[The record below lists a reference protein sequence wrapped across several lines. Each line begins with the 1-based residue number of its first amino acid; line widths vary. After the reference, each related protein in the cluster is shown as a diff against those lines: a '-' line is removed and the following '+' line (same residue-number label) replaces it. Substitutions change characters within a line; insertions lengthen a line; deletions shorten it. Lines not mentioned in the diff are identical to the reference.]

1 MASTYVNNLRL
12 NEMATGDAS
21 GTWGTTT
28 NTNLELIGEAL
39 GYGTEAITTNADTHT
54 STVADGA
61 SDAARAMYIKYTGTL
76 DSTCTITIAPN
87 TMKRVQIIENA
98 TSGSQS
104 IIISQGSGANVTIP
118 TGKVAV
124 VYLDGAGSGA
134 AVVNAFT
141 DLDLAGTLGVAGISS
156 SGAIVPSASDGAALG
171 SASLEWSDLFLADGA
186 VINFGDDQDITLTH
200 TADTGLA
207 TNGTFQAT
215 TITATT
221 AFVPDASDGAA
232 LGTSSLEFSDL
243 FLADA
248 AVINLGDDQDTT
260 LTHVADTGILLNST
274 RQLQFGDSGT
284 YIHQSADGVLDLV
297 SDTEIEINATTI
309 DINGAA
315 DVSGALTAGTVNGVG
330 ISSNISN
337 FTSSILISNDA
348 GTGTL
353 SSANYN
359 TGLGWEV
366 FDDLTSGDNNV
377 GLGYQ
382 ALTKLTT
389 GLANTAVGSG
399 ALAANTTANSNI
411 AIGTD
416 ALNDN
421 TTGALNT
428 AVGTYALDTNTT
440 AERNTA
446 IGYAAMDAN
455 TTGQYNTALGANALD
470 ANTTADNNVAV
481 GYNSLGANTTGHSN
495 TALGSAALD
504 ANTTGNNNVAIGI
517 NALGAN
523 TTGTYQVAI
532 GRNALLNSDGVNTNV
547 AVGYNTLQAVT
558 TGLQNTAVGYV
569 SGDALTTANNNTSLG
584 YATLSTACG
593 NQNTALGSQALF
605 VNEEAN
611 NTAVG
616 YAALFANT
624 TGVNNTAVGSEAA
637 IANTTG
643 GYNVAVGY
651 QSLDANTTGGS
662 NTAIGYNTLGANTTA
677 DNNTAVGS
685 NCLKLNTTGH
695 SNTGVGVACLDANTT
710 AIHNTAVGRNAL
722 GGATTG
728 GYNTAVG
735 SSALITCSTGARN
748 TAVGYDALDAVT
760 TGDDN
765 TGIGTIAG
773 AAITTGSDNTIVG
786 AYAANQITTGST
798 NTAMGYDALTRCTTG
813 GGNSCFGKDAGDNVT
828 TGGQNVCIG
837 QDAGTTIAQG
847 DYNICVGSIADVSS
861 GTNANSIAI
870 GHNIAASGN
879 TFSFGKASNVVSN
892 TFTSDATW
900 SRSSDINKKTNIE
913 NTDLGLSFIN
923 ELRPVTFNW
932 KPNTEFPKH
941 FKDYS
946 ETENHMDTETNLY
959 GMIAQDVEK
968 ALDKVGHKNFG
979 GWSEE
984 EDGSQRLSQEMFI
997 YPLINAVKELSAQV
1011 EELKAKLNQGE

>member
-309 DINGAA
+309 DMNGAA

-330 ISSNISN
+330 ISSNITN
-337 FTSSILISNDA
+337 FSKSILISNDA

-353 SSANYN
+353 STASNN

-366 FDDLTSGDNNV
+366 FDDLTSGDDNV
-377 GLGYQ
+377 GIGME
-382 ALTKLTT
+382 ALTTLTT
-389 GLANTAVGSG
+389 GSGNVAIGRESMETNTTGSSNTAIGTA
-399 ALAANTTANSNI
+399 ALAANTTADYNT
-411 AIGTD
+411 AIGRES
-416 ALNDN
+416 LISN
-421 TTGALNT
+421 TTGASNVAVGYQSLDACTTGGTNVAIGTGALSASTTQGGNTAVGYNAGLNTVTTGVTAIGYQAMATSTTGYDTVAVGQSALTANTTGHSNTAVGFNSLLSNTTGNYNVALGNGAIDSNTTGGSNTGIGTGALGANTTADNNTAVGYNALTANTTGTENVAVGKAAGDAITTGGYNT
-428 AVGTYALDTNTT
+428 AVGTGALTATT
-440 AERNTA
+440 TSGFNTA
-446 IGYAAMDAN
+446 IGRNAMEAN
-455 TTGQYNTALGANALD
+455 TTGGSNTAVGAQALD

-481 GYNSLGANTTGHSN
+481 GVS
-495 TALGSAALD
+495 
-504 ANTTGNNNVAIGI
+504 
-517 NALGAN
+517 ALGAN
-523 TTGTYQVAI
+523 TTGE
-532 GRNALLNSDGVNTNV
+532 RNVV
-547 AVGYNTLQAVT
+547 VGQGAMT
-558 TGLQNTAVGYV
+558 
-569 SGDALTTANNNTSLG
+569 
-584 YATLSTACG
+584 
-593 NQNTALGSQALF
+593 
-605 VNEEAN
+605 
-611 NTAVG
+611 
-616 YAALFANT
+616 
-624 TGVNNTAVGSEAA
+624 
-637 IANTTG
+637 ANTTG
-643 GYNVAVGY
+643 GQNVAVG
-651 QSLDANTTGGS
+651 QGALEANTGS
-662 NTAIGYNTLGANTTA
+662 YNTGVGRIALNAVTSGEE
-677 DNNTAVGS
+677 NTAVGFNS
-685 NCLKLNTTGH
+685 
-695 SNTGVGVACLDANTT
+695 
-710 AIHNTAVGRNAL
+710 
-722 GGATTG
+722 
-728 GYNTAVG
+728 
-735 SSALITCSTGARN
+735 
-748 TAVGYDALDAVT
+748 
-760 TGDDN
+760 
-765 TGIGTIAG
+765 GT
-773 AAITTGSDNTIVG
+773 AITTGEYNSVVGVG
-786 AYAANQITTGST
+786 AGNQITTANT

-813 GGNSCFGKDAGDNVT
+813 GGNTAFGKDAGDNVT

-847 DYNICVGSIADVSS
+847 DYNICVGSIADVSG

-900 SRSSDINKKTNIE
+900 SRSSDINKKTNIKD
-913 NTDLGLSFIN
+913 TDLGLNFIN

-946 ETENHMDTETNLY
+946 ETENNMDTETNLY

-984 EDGSQRLSQEMFI
+984 EDGSQRLSQSMFI